1 MRMKL
6 EHPASGFARA
16 DAQIE
21 DVTSID
27 PSRCLGDHVLKHIEG
42 GNGRTDSSAVTDWI
56 VGDLPRSIP
65 QQPSDDGA

>member
-1 MRMKL
+1 
-6 EHPASGFARA
+6 
-16 DAQIE
+16 
-21 DVTSID
+21 VTSID